1 MTALPGTPEQI
12 LDRGILELHFHA
24 QSKGDALRKCIFQ
37 SAAQTGK
44 TNQRPGSHGRPGS
57 SWGKGGHDMSKTYPQ
72 GPAADVLTIDSRPNT
87 VGAQK

>member
-1 MTALPGTPEQI
+1 MTALPGTPERI

-24 QSKGDALRKCIFQ
+24 KSKGDALRKCIFQ
-37 SAAQTGK
+37 SAAQPGK
-44 TNQRPGSHGRPGS
+44 TSQRPGSHGRPGS
-57 SWGKGGHDMSKTYPQ
+57 SWGKGGRDMSKTYPQ